1 MEKKHSI
8 YFPVRLTTRKEL
20 YELVYGTNYCPAC
33 DCEVVGERTMN
44 KLPYIDFKN
53 ELSGWICD
61 ICESV
66 FDLKD
71 NLIQF
76 GSFDG
81 SDIYEA

>member
-1 MEKKHSI
+1 MEKKPSI
-8 YFPVRLTTRKEL
+8 YFPVRLASRNEL
-20 YELVYGTNYCPAC
+20 KELVYGTNYCPAC
-33 DCEVVGERTMN
+33 DCEVIGSTVMSKLPYLDSMN
-44 KLPYIDFKN
+44 KLR
-53 ELSGWICD
+53 GWICD

>member
-1 MEKKHSI
+1 MEKKPSI
-8 YFPVRLTTRKEL
+8 YFPVRLATKNEL
-20 YELVYGTNYCPAC
+20 RELVYGSTYCPAC
-33 DCEVVGERTMN
+33 DCEVMGERIMN
-44 KLPYIDFKN
+44 KLPYLNSKN

-71 NLIQF
+71 NLVQF
-76 GSFDG
+76 GSFDS

>member
-1 MEKKHSI
+1 
-8 YFPVRLTTRKEL
+8 
-20 YELVYGTNYCPAC
+20 
-33 DCEVVGERTMN
+33 MN
-44 KLPYIDFKN
+44 KLPYLNSKN

-71 NLIQF
+71 NLVQF

>member
-1 MEKKHSI
+1 MEKKPSI
-8 YFPVRLTTRKEL
+8 YFPVRLATKNEL
-20 YELVYGTNYCPAC
+20 RELVYGSAYCPAC
-33 DCEVVGERTMN
+33 DCEVMGERIMN
-44 KLPYIDFKN
+44 KLPYLNSKN

-71 NLIQF
+71 NLVQF

>member
-20 YELVYGTNYCPAC
+20 HELVYGTNYCPAC

-44 KLPYIDFKN
+44 KLPYIDSKD

-61 ICESV
+61 ICESI

-71 NLIQF
+71 NLVQF